1 MKQTTK
7 DIIFN
12 ICYILVLLIA
22 FLGVL
27 LPKNLQN
34 LDEIW
39 NFNFARNIANG
50 LLPYNDFNMLQTPL
64 LPFILGGVLKIC
76 GTELFVVRIIS
87 AILGVAIIYMA
98 YIILKKLG
106 LNTKWSIFSSL
117 MVFFFIK
124 DNFNIDYNYVIL
136 LITLILIYLELRNR
150 NTSVKYNIIIGILA
164 GTTILFKQSIGIVIS
179 VFTCLYILINNRD
192 KETLKKV
199 GYRII
204 GALIPVLILIIYL
217 LASNSLGNFG
227 DYCILGIKTF
237 SNDVSYMKLLDD
249 MNITALISILAPIT
263 IIYFLITGIKNK
275 SKKENL
281 ILGIFGLAQFIMVY
295 PIADEIHFQI
305 AALPTVIGM
314 LYLICKK
321 IQEIKPIKVS
331 IFIEHFMNV
340 ITISMVFMVVLF
352 FTNELLYYHTNSEKS
367 ILTNFSGIPIS
378 EGLQDRIIEVD
389 NFILEQDKPVYIL
402 DSEAAVYMIPLNKYN
417 KDYDMFLKGN
427 LGSEGEEGQIDKI
440 KNMENAYI
448 LIKNENL
455 SLNWQTPKDVINYVR
470 NNLKKVDTV
479 SFFDV
484 FEL

>member
-1 MKQTTK
+1 MKQKTK

-50 LLPYNDFNMLQTPL
+50 LLPYNDFSMLQTPL

-352 FTNELLYYHTNSEKS
+352 FTNELLYYYTNSEKS

-402 DSEAAVYMIPLNKYN
+402 DSEAAVYMIPLNRYN

>member
-1 MKQTTK
+1 MKQKTK

-217 LASNSLGNFG
+217 LASNSLGNFW
-227 DYCILGIKTF
+227 DYCVLGIKTF

-281 ILGIFGLAQFIMVY
+281 FLGIFGLAQFIMVY

-352 FTNELLYYHTNSEKS
+352 FTNELLYYYTNSEKS

-402 DSEAAVYMIPLNKYN
+402 DSEAAVYMIPLNRYN